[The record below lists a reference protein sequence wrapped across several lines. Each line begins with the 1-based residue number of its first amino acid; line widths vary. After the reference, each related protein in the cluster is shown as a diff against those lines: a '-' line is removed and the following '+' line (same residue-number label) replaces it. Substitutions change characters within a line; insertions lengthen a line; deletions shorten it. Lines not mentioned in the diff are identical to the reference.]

1 MLVETAGPRYLIH
14 AGPHLM
20 AKEFCYFQILI
31 VKTAIHHFS
40 VNNYY
45 YYSNIIFFTR
55 RGIGQSSQLIQVLL
69 VLASCCVFG
78 KQSQP
83 SIMCHTQSKLWLSF
97 SSNLRIQFAE
107 FLHKHYLYALV
118 YSTYEPVSV
127 YGTVS
132 FYYYVKLITRN
143 NTIFSSSLFV

>member
-20 AKEFCYFQILI
+20 AKEFRYFQILI

-40 VNNYY
+40 VNNYV
-45 YYSNIIFFTR
+45 SFSFLQSMASLTIKRTRKHIIFFTR

-83 SIMCHTQSKLWLSF
+83 SIM
-97 SSNLRIQFAE
+97 
-107 FLHKHYLYALV
+107 
-118 YSTYEPVSV
+118 
-127 YGTVS
+127 
-132 FYYYVKLITRN
+132 
-143 NTIFSSSLFV
+143 

>member
-20 AKEFCYFQILI
+20 AKEFRYFQILI

-40 VNNYY
+40 VNNYLLP
-45 YYSNIIFFTR
+45 NGDIIFFTI

-83 SIMCHTQSKLWLSF
+83 SIMWHTQYKLWLSF
-97 SSNLRIQFAE
+97 SSNLRTQFAE

-127 YGTVS
+127 YGTV
-132 FYYYVKLITRN
+132 
-143 NTIFSSSLFV
+143 FSYFRYF